1 MNLHDFNIK
10 FKVGIL
16 TLRSYFR
23 KINSTLTI
31 DKVSRIN
38 NAILIFFPIDEN
50 SCRIASYS
58 FKTLNE
64 LNERGLDIRIC
75 LSEKL
80 ENLVENITC
89 EKYTYQKNGG
99 GISTFPKEIDSI
111 KKYDMI
117 VDLNPNPIFDISE
130 KINNLNAVY
139 KIGFKSN
146 LSDSF
151 YNIQLDVTDS
161 KFLETSYGRIKNIL
175 QIS

>member
-38 NAILIFFPIDEN
+38 NAILIFFPINEN

-64 LNERGLDIRIC
+64 LSKRGLDIKIC

-80 ENLVENITC
+80 ENLVENIRQRLI
-89 EKYTYQKNGG
+89 EYLKHYRQ
-99 GISTFPKEIDSI
+99 
-111 KKYDMI
+111 
-117 VDLNPNPIFDISE
+117 
-130 KINNLNAVY
+130 
-139 KIGFKSN
+139 
-146 LSDSF
+146 
-151 YNIQLDVTDS
+151 
-161 KFLETSYGRIKNIL
+161 L
-175 QIS
+175 QITPYLERLMVKKLS